1 MDKKP
6 TLKLKSLACALLAAV
21 MVFSFAGCKDRG
33 EPSESSSSESS
44 SMVEEPSQ
52 DPGDP
57 SEPEKETLD
66 KIAAAQAQNSDVVG
80 WLTIPN
86 TTIDAEVL
94 QKVGDN
100 VYYERRDI
108 TQKYNWYG
116 CYYADGGN
124 TFGTRNDLTKN
135 TIIYGHNMEDKANG
149 LKFAQ
154 LMHYLDVDWASKNPY
169 IYFSTPED
177 DMVFQVYAVFYTDTG
192 FQYHLENPDT
202 ATFDNIIKEA
212 RLRSELNYDVDV
224 NTGDKILTLSTCTY
238 KFGGPSNTNQR
249 FVVQARL
256 LRAGEEIKDTV
267 NVTKNPNHKAPNFN

>member
-1 MDKKP
+1 
-6 TLKLKSLACALLAAV
+6 
-21 MVFSFAGCKDRG
+21 
-33 EPSESSSSESS
+33 
-44 SMVEEPSQ
+44 MVEEPSQ

-135 TIIYGHNMEDKANG
+135 TIIYGHNMNDGSMFADIAAIRRNLLARTPHYPVRQPHPAAGIRGHGGAAIQRLGAGGAG
-149 LKFAQ
+149 LLF
-154 LMHYLDVDWASKNPY
+154 
-169 IYFSTPED
+169 
-177 DMVFQVYAVFYTDTG
+177 
-192 FQYHLENPDT
+192 
-202 ATFDNIIKEA
+202 
-212 RLRSELNYDVDV
+212 RSL
-224 NTGDKILTLSTCTY
+224 
-238 KFGGPSNTNQR
+238 
-249 FVVQARL
+249 
-256 LRAGEEIKDTV
+256 
-267 NVTKNPNHKAPNFN
+267 

>member
-1 MDKKP
+1 MDKKKS
-6 TLKLKSLACALLAAV
+6 LKLKSLACAFLAAV
-21 MVFSFAGCKDRG
+21 MVFSFAGCKDRT
-33 EPSESSSSESS
+33 EQENSSSETS
-44 SMVEEPSQ
+44 SMVEEPSSQ
-52 DPGDP
+52 DPGEP
-57 SEPEKETLD
+57 SQPEQDTLD
-66 KIAAAQAQNSDVVG
+66 KITAAQAQNSDVIG
-80 WLTIPN
+80 WLTVPN

-108 TQKYNWYG
+108 TGKYNWYG

-177 DMVFQVYAVFYTDTG
+177 DMVFQVYAVFYTDTN
-192 FQYHLENPDT
+192 FQYHLENPDD
-202 ATFDNIIKEA
+202 ATFANIIKEA
-212 RLRSELNYDVDV
+212 KLRSELNYDVDV
-224 NTGDKILTLSTCTY
+224 TTGDKILTLSTCTY
-238 KFGGPSNTNQR
+238 KYGGPSNQNQR

-267 NVTKNPNHKAPNFN
+267 SVTKNPNPKAPQF

>member
-1 MDKKP
+1 
-6 TLKLKSLACALLAAV
+6 
-21 MVFSFAGCKDRG
+21 
-33 EPSESSSSESS
+33 
-44 SMVEEPSQ
+44 MVEEPSQ

-192 FQYHLENPDT
+192 FHRCQ
-202 ATFDNIIKEA
+202 
-212 RLRSELNYDVDV
+212 
-224 NTGDKILTLSTCTY
+224 
-238 KFGGPSNTNQR
+238 
-249 FVVQARL
+249 
-256 LRAGEEIKDTV
+256 
-267 NVTKNPNHKAPNFN
+267 

>member
-1 MDKKP
+1 
-6 TLKLKSLACALLAAV
+6 
-21 MVFSFAGCKDRG
+21 
-33 EPSESSSSESS
+33 
-44 SMVEEPSQ
+44 MVEEPSQ

-256 LRAGEEIKDTV
+256 FRAGEEIKDTV
-267 NVTKNPNHKAPNFN
+267 NVTKNPNPKAPNFN

>member
-1 MDKKP
+1 
-6 TLKLKSLACALLAAV
+6 
-21 MVFSFAGCKDRG
+21 
-33 EPSESSSSESS
+33 
-44 SMVEEPSQ
+44 MVEEPSQ

-212 RLRSELNYDVDV
+212 RLRSELNLQIRWPQQHQSALCGAGPSVESWRRDQGHRQRDQEPQPQGSQLQLNSIKRGPPPV
-224 NTGDKILTLSTCTY
+224 G
-238 KFGGPSNTNQR
+238 GGPL
-249 FVVQARL
+249 FMLRL
-256 LRAGEEIKDTV
+256 FICISRGR
-267 NVTKNPNHKAPNFN
+267 